1 VIPGKT
7 VTTPNMVITCR
18 IRFIE
23 KAVLLRKAD
32 FLNNIISLFTK

>member
-1 VIPGKT
+1 
-7 VTTPNMVITCR
+7 MVITCR

-32 FLNNIISLFTK
+32 FLNKNITPLLNELN